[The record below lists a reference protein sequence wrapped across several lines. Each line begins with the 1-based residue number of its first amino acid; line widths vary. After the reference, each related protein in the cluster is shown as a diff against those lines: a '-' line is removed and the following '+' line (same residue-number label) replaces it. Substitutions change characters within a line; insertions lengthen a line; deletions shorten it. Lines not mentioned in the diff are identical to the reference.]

1 MNRLDILHQARQAAD
16 RLGKETTYKEI
27 VAVINAIP
35 KKYRLGFALGF
46 TSYISDRHIRMSEE
60 DQLKYYSLNL
70 QIRDLWIK
78 TR

>member
-1 MNRLDILHQARQAAD
+1 MSIVQQAREAAD
-16 RLGKETTYKEI
+16 RLGSETTYDEI
-27 VAVINAIP
+27 VRVINAVP

-46 TSYISDRHIRMSEE
+46 TSYISDRHIKMSE
-60 DQLKYYSLNL
+60 DDRLKYYSLNL

>member
-1 MNRLDILHQARQAAD
+1 MNILHTAREAAD
-16 RLGKETTYKEI
+16 KLGSETTYDDI
-27 VAVINAIP
+27 VRIINAVP